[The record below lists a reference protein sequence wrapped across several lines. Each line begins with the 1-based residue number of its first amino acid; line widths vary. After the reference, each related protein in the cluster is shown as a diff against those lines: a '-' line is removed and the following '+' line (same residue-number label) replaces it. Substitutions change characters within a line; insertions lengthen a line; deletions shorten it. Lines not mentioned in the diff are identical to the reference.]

1 MDKDIGETPKEHRFG
16 CSLACNLPRRVAS
29 GQTISSLRP
38 GQKKKSNKLKKKN
51 QNPYYFVFLF
61 PNTFSV
67 HPVLLCCRQ
76 HQQCVNSEQQFGSIF
91 TETPPPQTK
100 IYIELNCVSVTYFT
114 FSQETA
120 KKA

>member
-1 MDKDIGETPKEHRFG
+1 MDKDIRETAKEHGLG

-38 GQKKKSNKLKKKN
+38 GQKKKKVVSRKKK
-51 QNPYYFVFLF
+51 YYIFSF
-61 PNTFSV
+61 PSTFSV
-67 HPVLLCCRQ
+67 YPVLLCCRQ
-76 HQQCVNSEQQFGSIF
+76 QQQCVNSEQQFGSIF

-100 IYIELNCVSVTYFT
+100 IYIELNSVSATYFS
-114 FSQETA
+114 FLSGNC